1 MAKSR
6 QTAPDLVEARG
17 FGPNPGG
24 LRMFVRWPSA
34 RAAPLVVVLHG
45 CGQSA
50 EAYARG
56 AGWIALAERF
66 GFALVCP
73 QQKVANNL
81 GRCFNWFQ
89 RRDAAR
95 GRGEAASIRAMV
107 DHALAEPRL
116 DRRRVFITGLSAG
129 GAMTAVMLAAY
140 PEVFAGGAIIA
151 GMPCG
156 AAENLSEGLAAMAQ
170 GADRPA
176 KDWAAR
182 ARAAGGGDGPWPR
195 VSIWQGEAD
204 SVVNPANARELVKQW
219 TRMHGLGEAA
229 PSVEVGEGFR
239 RRVWRDRQGRALVES
254 VSLPG
259 LGHGA
264 PVAATGPEGLG
275 EAGPFLIEAGVSS
288 SLHIARFWGLADASG
303 RSVDGG
309 EPSRPRPALGGLRGV
324 VARALTALGLM
335 K

>member
-6 QTAPDLVEARG
+6 QTAPDLVEVRG

-24 LRMFVRWPSA
+24 LRMFARWPPA
-34 RAAPLVVVLHG
+34 QGAPLVVVLHG
-45 CGQSA
+45 CGQSV

-56 AGWIALAERF
+56 AGWIQLAERF

-73 QQKVANNL
+73 QQKAANNL
-81 GRCFNWFQ
+81 GRCFNWFS

-107 DHALAEPRL
+107 DHALGEAGL
-116 DRRRVFITGLSAG
+116 DARRVFITGLSAG
-129 GAMTAVMLAAY
+129 GAMTAAMLAAY

-151 GMPCG
+151 GVPYG
-156 AAENLSEGLAAMAQ
+156 AAENLSQGLTAMAH

-176 KDWAAR
+176 EAWGTR
-182 ARAAGGGDGPWPR
+182 VRAAGDGGGPWPR
-195 VSIWQGEAD
+195 VSIWQGAAD
-204 SVVNPANARELVKQW
+204 TVVHPSNARELAKQW
-219 TRMHGLGEAA
+219 TNVHGLGEASA
-229 PSVEVGEGFR
+229 SVEVGEGFR
-239 RRVWRDRQGRALVES
+239 RRIWRDHDGRALVEC

-264 PVAATGPEGLG
+264 PVAAAGPEGVG
-275 EAGPFLIEAGVSS
+275 EAGPFLIEAGISS
-288 SLHIARFWGLADASG
+288 SLQIARFWGLAQAPG
-303 RSVDGG
+303 RHADGA
-309 EPSRPRPALGGLRGV
+309 EPSRSRPVARGLRAA
-324 VARALTALGLM
+324 VAKALTALGLM